1 MNSVTVDH
9 IYLNREWS
17 ICFVVTRMKRATTRG
32 TTPPPSPAPRPRTPT
47 TATALDVMVPCCT
60 HWKTPT
66 RTCMT
71 RSWNRWTRVYARVV
85 FSNEWLVWFSKAE
98 VDLGVLTRAG
108 ILECFWDLEPEHV
121 CVCVRGSISKILWWI
136 KGKALTQRLC
146 LKFSR
151 SANNFS
157 LNTKIRDRTSG
168 SLSQE
173 LWNMF
178 CTCYYQTYWNLLND
192 IGTHYWNTIDW
203 VEIFTFPFCI

>member
-98 VDLGVLTRAG
+98 VDLKENLRSVNTCWHSWMFLRFGTRTCMCVCAG
-108 ILECFWDLEPEHV
+108 IYLEDSLV
-121 CVCVRGSISKILWWI
+121 DQRKSIDSEVVSEVL
-136 KGKALTQRLC
+136 
-146 LKFSR
+146 
-151 SANNFS
+151 
-157 LNTKIRDRTSG
+157 
-168 SLSQE
+168 
-173 LWNMF
+173 
-178 CTCYYQTYWNLLND
+178 
-192 IGTHYWNTIDW
+192 
-203 VEIFTFPFCI
+203 